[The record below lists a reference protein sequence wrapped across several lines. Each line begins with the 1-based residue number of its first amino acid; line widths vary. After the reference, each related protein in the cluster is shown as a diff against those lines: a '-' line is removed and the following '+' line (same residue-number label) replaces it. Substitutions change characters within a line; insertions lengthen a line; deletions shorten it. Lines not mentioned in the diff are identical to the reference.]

1 MVKDYKIGRGKP
13 PADKQFKPGQSGNP
27 AGRPKGSKNFK
38 TDFMEE
44 MQVKIE
50 IAESGTKQIITKQRA
65 LIKRMI
71 NAALSGDAKH
81 ADMVAR
87 LTLSFTEVEDA
98 KGNEQMSE
106 EDLALLEAFIQGQR
120 GGDHA

>member
-1 MVKDYKIGRGKP
+1 MANDYTIGRGKP
-13 PADKQFKPGQSGNP
+13 PVDKQFKPGQSGNP
-27 AGRPKGSKNFK
+27 AGRPKGSKNFE

-50 IAESGTKQIITKQRA
+50 IAESGVKQTVTKQRA

-81 ADMVAR
+81 ADMVAK
-87 LTLSFTEVEDA
+87 LILSFTETDDA
-98 KGNEQMSE
+98 RSNEQMSE
-106 EDLALLEAFIQGQR
+106 EDLALLEAFIKGQR
-120 GGDHA
+120 GVGNE

>member
-1 MVKDYKIGRGKP
+1 MANDYTIGRGKP
-13 PADKQFKPGQSGNP
+13 PADKQFKLGQSGNP

-50 IAESGTKQIITKQRA
+50 IAESGVKQTVTKQRA

-81 ADMVAR
+81 ADMVAK
-87 LTLSFTEVEDA
+87 LILSFTETDDA
-98 KGNEQMSE
+98 RSNEQMSE
-106 EDLALLEAFIQGQR
+106 EDLALLEAFIKGQR
-120 GGDHA
+120 GVGNE

>member
-1 MVKDYKIGRGKP
+1 MAKDYKIGRGKP
-13 PADKQFKPGQSGNP
+13 PTDKQFKPGQSGNP

-50 IAESGTKQIITKQRA
+50 IAESGAKQTITKQRA

-87 LTLSFTEVEDA
+87 LTLSFTEVDDA